1 MHQIAIDPEI
11 LARVTRWRGKP
22 HMFEAIDPAR
32 TAHLVIDMQNAFGEV
47 GGELEVPLCREIVPN
62 INRISEALTAAGGTN
77 VFIQFVVDEETP
89 KSWSTWLG
97 YFCTE
102 ERGERAKAL
111 FAPGAEGG
119 ALMPALTVRPD
130 DLKVPKS
137 RFSAFVPGSS
147 DLHAILQA
155 RGIDTVIITGTVTNC
170 CCESAARDAMQLD
183 YKVIFVAD
191 GTAALSDADHN
202 ATLNNMVSIFAD
214 VMMTDEL
221 VGFIDDAG
229 GRVAAA
235 AE

>member
-1 MHQIAIDPEI
+1 MHQIAIDTEI

-32 TAHLVIDMQNAFGEV
+32 TAHLVIDMQNAFGEI
-47 GGELEVPLCREIVPN
+47 GGELEVPLSRAIVPN
-62 INRISEALTAAGGTN
+62 INRISQALAAAGGTN
-77 VFIQFVVDEETP
+77 VFVQFVVDEETP

-102 ERGERAKAL
+102 DRGERAKAL
-111 FAPGAEGG
+111 FAPGAAGG
-119 ALMPALTVRPD
+119 ALMPALTVGPA
-130 DLKVPKS
+130 DLRVPKS

-147 DLHAILQA
+147 DLDAILTA

-214 VMMTDEL
+214 VMTTEEL
-221 VGFIDDAG
+221 VGFIGASAGAERDDA
-229 GRVAAA
+229 
-235 AE
+235 E

>member
-1 MHQIAIDPEI
+1 MHQIAIDPDI

-32 TAHLVIDMQNAFGEV
+32 TAHIVIDMQNAFAEV

-62 INRISEALTAAGGTN
+62 INRISAALAAAGGTN
-77 VFIQFVVDEETP
+77 VFIQFVVDADTP
-89 KSWSTWLG
+89 RSWSTWLG

-119 ALMPALTVRPD
+119 ALMPSLLVRPD
-130 DLKVPKS
+130 DLRVPKS

-147 DLHAILQA
+147 ELHAILTA

-221 VGFIDDAG
+221 VGFIDAG
-229 GRVAAA
+229 EAAGRVAA
-235 AE
+235 E

>member
-1 MHQIAIDPEI
+1 MHQIAIDPDI
-11 LARVTRWRGKP
+11 LARVTRWRGKA
-22 HMFEAIDPAR
+22 HMFDDIDPAR
-32 TAHLVIDMQNAFGEV
+32 TAHLVIDMQNAFAEE
-47 GGELEVPLCREIVPN
+47 GGELEVPESREIVPN
-62 INRISEALTAAGGTN
+62 INRISAALAEAGGTN

-89 KSWSTWLG
+89 ARWSTWLG

-102 ERGERAKAL
+102 ERGERAKTL

-119 ALMPALTVRPD
+119 ALVADLVVRPE
-130 DLKVPKS
+130 DLRVPKK

-191 GTAALSDADHN
+191 GNAALSDADHN

-214 VMMTDEL
+214 VMTTDEL
-221 VGFIDDAG
+221 AGFIG
-229 GRVAAA
+229 AAA
-235 AE
+235 AKRKIAAE